1 MRGPPIILLAVSAIT
16 SACAVPLGMQNTT
29 GPSAGETVT
38 GLPLPG
44 YGTLRQE
51 EVSIALTSGDLRLL
65 VTPLE
70 ESVTLVTAP
79 DTYRRL
85 STLAAAHQVTAGVG
99 ATLFLVQFFSE
110 RPDVR
115 FVPEEV
121 QLVSRSLRV
130 RPSRIIPVTPTWGER
145 RLKQRETEMAV
156 YAFEAGIDLESD
168 LTLVYGLNQTTA
180 WNVILTRVQAERARA
195 RARGRF

>member
-1 MRGPPIILLAVSAIT
+1 MRGLRVVVLALSAVV
-16 SACAVPLGMQNTT
+16 SACAVPLSMQNTT
-29 GPSAGETVT
+29 GALAGDAVT
-38 GLPLPG
+38 DLPLPG
-44 YGTLRQE
+44 YGTLRQD

-70 ESVTLVTAP
+70 ESVTLVAAP

-85 STLAAAHQVTAGVG
+85 STLAAAHQASAGVG

-121 QLVSRSLRV
+121 QLISRGLRV

-156 YAFEAGIDLESD
+156 YAFEAGVDLESD
-168 LTLVYGLNQTTA
+168 LTLVYGLDQTAA